1 MFFND
6 EGGKPNPFAVFDG
19 HAVYIVAVPHRRQIL
34 TNGKVLGEIVPN
46 VHDAYIGMLFDRAM
60 QNGKQ
65 NEKPEKKGEPGNEPQ
80 S

>member
-1 MFFND
+1 MFFDD

-19 HAVYIVAVPHRRQIL
+19 HAVYLVAVPHGRRIL

-60 QNGKQ
+60 QNRKQ
-65 NEKPEKKGEPGNEPQ
+65 STKPENQGEQGNEPQ